1 MGKINKIWILNGY
14 FRLKILGINRNILP
28 YKSPRN
34 WVIILIFCL
43 TSFHLFGQDT
53 LRVSRQVNSLEITN
67 YVQIYPSNILAI
79 NQLDTIQQ
87 KFIPFAKFTGTFE
100 TQQNYFFQLI
110 VQNTDAEKLSAYLDL
125 GNWSFI
131 DVYSQSPDNQWI
143 IQKGGYFLPLSARN
157 VPRAYPL
164 VKLEVLPHTTQLFY
178 LRVSQ
183 KMAFYLPTQQKFYWH
198 NDVWFNQENQP
209 RLFYQGIFLG
219 IILVMALYN
228 LVIYF
233 SVKDVS
239 FLYYVLSLA
248 GIGLYFLF
256 YYGFAL
262 ELLWQNLPYWN
273 AHSFAVIVPLT
284 RIFWVLFTQTY
295 LHLSEILP
303 SWNKVLNYLI
313 ILYLVPIFSGLFNY
327 LFDYDTSEFTVAW
340 IGVMGVLV
348 LSMMILMGILSYRQG
363 YQPAL
368 YFLIA
373 NMFFSFGS
381 IMFILREV
389 GFLTDT
395 FITRYSVQIGVI
407 LQTTLFSLGLA
418 DRLNQAQK
426 AIIQKDLEKANLE
439 REKEIEKKQLIENQR
454 LQLENEVKERT
465 ADLQEKT
472 EELEITVQK
481 LQESEKNL
489 LELNHIKDK
498 FFSIISHDLRSPM
511 ATLNSFLNILV
522 NFSDN
527 FSPDELQNLA
537 RRTQK
542 SVGGLTE
549 LLDNLLQWARSQM
562 NHLQFEPQTI
572 NLYQIVYNT
581 ANLLTVSIEEKQ
593 IDLKI
598 EIAENLQV
606 FADQNMLSFVF
617 RNLLINALKFTPPKG
632 KINIDSQVSDN
643 QLVIK
648 ISDTGI
654 GIPPENLA
662 NLFLVHKHFST
673 RGTQN
678 EKGVGLGLL
687 LCKEFIEKH
696 GGKIAVQSE
705 EGKGTTFSFSLAQI
719 A

>member
-1 MGKINKIWILNGY
+1 
-14 FRLKILGINRNILP
+14 
-28 YKSPRN
+28 
-34 WVIILIFCL
+34 
-43 TSFHLFGQDT
+43 
-53 LRVSRQVNSLEITN
+53 
-67 YVQIYPSNILAI
+67 VQIYPSNILAI

>member
-1 MGKINKIWILNGY
+1 M
-14 FRLKILGINRNILP
+14 
-28 YKSPRN
+28 
-34 WVIILIFCL
+34 
-43 TSFHLFGQDT
+43 
-53 LRVSRQVNSLEITN
+53 EITN